1 MRQELATE
9 IAAAASRTMRD
20 SARVM
25 MTCRTSVPEF
35 DHQAGYVGIIDFGK
49 DRCRLDEETPTA
61 DDSEAQVMIL
71 DGPNTYSRQQNGE
84 WTVTR
89 GGAGTRGMFHPSGL
103 LDALMHA
110 QTTVV
115 RSSERTF
122 EVGLDHDILD
132 ARADAGLSPDWESIA
147 VAELSASGRIAH
159 VTLTHRTGKDPDVYI
174 QIDCT
179 ISEPEQVNRIDLPAS
194 ELTISLHDY
203 LEEQDRAQPGT

>member
-1 MRQELATE
+1 VRQEPATE
-9 IAAAASRTMRD
+9 VTTAASLTMRD

-35 DHQAGYVGIIDFGK
+35 DHHVGYVGIIDFGK

-61 DDSEAQVMIL
+61 DDAEAQVMIL
-71 DGPNTYSRQQNGE
+71 DGPNTYSREENGQ

-122 EVGLDHDILD
+122 EVGLDHDMLD
-132 ARADAGLSPDWESIA
+132 ARADAGLSRDWESIA

-159 VTLTHRTGKDPDVYI
+159 VTLTHRAGKDPDAYI
-174 QIDCT
+174 RIDCT
-179 ISEPEQVNRIDLPAS
+179 ISEPEQVDAIELPAS
-194 ELTISLHDY
+194 ELTISLHNY
-203 LEEQDRAQPGT
+203 LEEQDRDRPGT